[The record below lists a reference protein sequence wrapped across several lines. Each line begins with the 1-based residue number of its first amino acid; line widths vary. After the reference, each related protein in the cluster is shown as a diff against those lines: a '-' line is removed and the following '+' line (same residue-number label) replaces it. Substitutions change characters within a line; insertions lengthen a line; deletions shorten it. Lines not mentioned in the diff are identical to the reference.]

1 MPDCNALVDARHNDA
16 GVFSMTIQ
24 VAVLAYNEE
33 RRIALCLDSL
43 PLGEAGVAVA
53 VVVNGSSD
61 ATAEIVRGY
70 ADRGVRLVE
79 YAQGGKARSWNRFML
94 DEAPE
99 ADSYL
104 FVDGDAQLLPGTVE
118 GLVGCL
124 RANPRANAAAG
135 MPRNGRRAGYYR
147 RMLVEDRGLFGDCYA
162 LSGDFVARLR
172 ASGVRLP
179 EDLVGDD
186 SLIAALANNDLGR
199 DADRREDAVVPCATG
214 GFLCEPTAL
223 TVPGLTL
230 QAKRMVNY
238 SVRHF
243 QNRIISALMQSEG
256 PGALPQRMAV
266 LYPEW
271 LPRLRPRLNP
281 LWFEFDRRAL
291 ARMRAAA

>member
-1 MPDCNALVDARHNDA
+1 
-16 GVFSMTIQ
+16 MTLQI
-24 VAVLAYNEE
+24 VVLAHNEE
-33 RRIALCLDSL
+33 RLISLCLDSL
-43 PLGEAGVAVA
+43 PLGEAGIAVA

-61 ATAEIVRGY
+61 GTAQIVRSY

-79 YAQGGKARSWNRFML
+79 YDQGGKARSWNRFML

-99 ADSYL
+99 AQYYL
-104 FVDGDAQLLPGTVE
+104 FVDGDAQLLPGTVRA
-118 GLVGCL
+118 LVGCL
-124 RANPRANAAAG
+124 RENPSANAAAG
-135 MPRNGRRAGYYR
+135 MPRNGRRARYYR
-147 RMLVEDRGLFGDCYA
+147 RMLVEDHGLFGDCYA

-179 EDLVGDD
+179 EDLIGDD

-199 DADRREDAVVPCATG
+199 DADRREDAVVPCITG
-214 GFLCEPTAL
+214 GFVCEPTAL
-223 TVPGLTL
+223 TIPGLIL
-230 QAKRMVNY
+230 QARRMVNY

-243 QNRIISALMQSEG
+243 QNRIISALMQSDG
-256 PGALPQRMAV
+256 PAALPRRMAD

-271 LPRLRPRLNP
+271 LPGMGPRLNP

>member
-1 MPDCNALVDARHNDA
+1 
-16 GVFSMTIQ
+16 MTTQI
-24 VAVLAYNEE
+24 AVLAHNEQ

-53 VVVNGSSD
+53 AVVNGSSD
-61 ATAEIVRGY
+61 ATADLVRGY

-99 ADSYL
+99 AASYV
-104 FVDGDAQLLPGTVE
+104 FVDGDAQLLPGTVQ
-118 GLVGCL
+118 GLVRCL
-124 RANPRANAAAG
+124 RDNPHANAAAG
-135 MPRNGRRAGYYR
+135 MPRNGRRAAHYR
-147 RMLVEDRGLFGDCYA
+147 QMLAEEHGLFGDCYA
-162 LSGDFVARLR
+162 LSGGFASRLR
-172 ASGVRLP
+172 ASGIRLP

-199 DADRREDAVVPCATG
+199 DADRREDAVVPCDTG

-223 TVPGLTL
+223 TPRGLTL
-230 QAKRMVNY
+230 QARRMVNY

-243 QNRIISALMQSEG
+243 QNRIISALMQTEG
-256 PGALPQRMAV
+256 PGALPQRMAE

-271 LPRLRPRLNP
+271 LPRLRPRLSP